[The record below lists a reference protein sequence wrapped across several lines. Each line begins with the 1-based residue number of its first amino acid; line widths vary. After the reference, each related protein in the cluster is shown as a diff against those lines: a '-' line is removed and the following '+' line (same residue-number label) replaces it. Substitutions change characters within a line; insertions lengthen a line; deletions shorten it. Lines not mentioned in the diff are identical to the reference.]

1 MSELLRGGAG
11 GGGFRPQDVGVVTP
25 YSAQVRMLRNHMRQA
40 GIPTAA
46 GGFTRVQNE
55 GAPSTVQNEV
65 EVASVDGFQG
75 REKEVIVICTVRANF
90 NHR

>member
-1 MSELLRGGAG
+1 
-11 GGGFRPQDVGVVTP
+11 
-25 YSAQVRMLRNHMRQA
+25 MRQA
-40 GIPTAA
+40 GVPTAG

-55 GAPSTVQNEV
+55 GASPTVQNEV

-90 NHR
+90 NNRWDRGNTLA